1 MYLALYTL
9 YVISLYQR
17 NYNNNKND
25 YQQRNYNNNN
35 NYYQAQHEQQ
45 PPQLMDNDYK
55 NNKPQRNS
63 GHQHHPQRNS
73 NDSPDDS
80 TDGSSYKHN
89 NNNNT
94 KNQSS
99 PYNNIRPPH
108 QSPTVRGG
116 GRPHHT
122 PGYSNFHRPNSEQQD
137 EFDPYKQAPTQFGN
151 SRRDGR
157 GGGNSYGNYQQQP
170 MEQSNHTD
178 SFEKQHHGDLQHFN
192 NSRGGYQQQQRYN
205 RGGGGIPR
213 GGMRGAPI
221 MGTGGPTKGRRGGF

>member
-1 MYLALYTL
+1 
-9 YVISLYQR
+9 
-17 NYNNNKND
+17 
-25 YQQRNYNNNN
+25 
-35 NYYQAQHEQQ
+35 
-45 PPQLMDNDYK
+45 MDNDYK

-63 GHQHHPQRNS
+63 GHQHHPRSNS
-73 NDSPDDS
+73 NDSRDDS

-89 NNNNT
+89 NNNNNNT

-99 PYNNIRPPH
+99 PYNNNRP
-108 QSPTVRGG
+108 PTVRGG

-157 GGGNSYGNYQQQP
+157 GGGNSYGGYLQQP

-178 SFEKQHHGDLQHFN
+178 SYEKQHHGDLQQQQHFK

-205 RGGGGIPR
+205 RGGDGIPR

-221 MGTGGPTKGRRGGF
+221 MGTGSPSKGRRGGF